1 MSLVHC
7 AGVSLAYGT
16 NLVLSGVELR
26 IEPRERL
33 AVVGANGI
41 GKTSLLDLIA
51 GIKEPTSGEVER
63 ARALRIGY
71 LPQDAPE
78 PVADTLLAEVMASRD
93 DLVALHR
100 DMTTLEQRMGEPGA
114 DLDGILPRY
123 GEAQHA
129 YQDAGGYDLEVRA
142 REAIGGLGLG
152 DAGQPRHPAALSGG

>member
-33 AVVGANGI
+33 AVVGANGT

-51 GIKEPTSGEVER
+51 GVRNPTEGMVDR
-63 ARALRIGY
+63 MRGLRIGY

-78 PVADTLLAEVMASRD
+78 PVASTVLDEVMASRD
-93 DLVALHR
+93 DLVALHAEL
-100 DMTTLEQRMGEPGA
+100 TSLERT
-114 DLDGILPRY
+114 
-123 GEAQHA
+123 
-129 YQDAGGYDLEVRA
+129 
-142 REAIGGLGLG
+142 
-152 DAGQPRHPAALSGG
+152 